1 MAPITNRPPLRLP
14 TPPRNAPQQAA
25 RPQRQARA
33 QPQTLLQQGVSF
45 FEQNRSQ
52 LTRLGTAGMRAN
64 TQLTDARNAYRRVQ
78 RSANTPNRQPVTFVR
93 NSTTSM
99 GRALRPAR
107 IAGGLYGFANN
118 VRRLPG
124 QGATAFRDIRT
135 ALRSGS
141 TQDRVRAERSSRQ
154 ALHTASTVAD
164 TAAAAR
170 RNLRAANFAAPRL
183 ARRYAPQLTQRL
195 GTAATRLAESSA
207 ARAATR
213 VLTNRAVTTTARIA
227 ARTAGRF
234 VPGVNVAIAA
244 LDIREARRALADPN
258 ASTGRRVTSVVTAL
272 GSSIAATNIPIVSQI
287 GGAIST
293 VSSAIGAFFS

>member
-1 MAPITNRPPLRLP
+1 MAPITNRPQLRLP
-14 TPPRNAPQQAA
+14 TPPRNAPQQPPA
-25 RPQRQARA
+25 RPRTAP
-33 QPQTLLQQGVSF
+33 PQTLLQQGVSF

-52 LTRLGTAGMRAN
+52 LARVGTAGLRAN
-64 TQLTDARNAYRRVQ
+64 AQITDARNAYRRAQ
-78 RSANTPNRQPVTFVR
+78 RTGNAPNRQPVTFVR
-93 NSTTSM
+93 NSTSTL

-107 IAGGLYGFANN
+107 IGGSLFGFANN

-141 TQDRVRAERSSRQ
+141 TEDRVRAERSSRQ
-154 ALHTASTVAD
+154 ALHTASTIAD
-164 TAAAAR
+164 TAATAR
-170 RNLRAANFAAPRL
+170 RNLRAATFAAPRL
-183 ARRYAPQLTQRL
+183 ARQYAPQLTQRL

-207 ARAATR
+207 GRLAMR
-213 VLTNRAVTTTARIA
+213 VLTNGAVTSTARVA

-234 VPGVNVAIAA
+234 VPGVNYGIAA

-258 ASTGRRVTSVVTAL
+258 ASTGRRVTSVITAL
-272 GSSIAATNIPIVSQI
+272 GSSAAASNIPVVSQI
-287 GGAIST
+287 GGAIAT